1 MALLFG
7 CLAVLAI
14 LFFDLVRDGS
24 SRFGWDF
31 FTSFPSRKAENAGI
45 LSAAVGTMLIM
56 VVTALVALPVGVAA
70 AIYLE
75 EYAPK
80 NWFTGIIEIN
90 VTNLAGVPSII
101 YGLLALG
108 LFVYQFNFG
117 QSVLTAGLT
126 LALLILP
133 IVIVATRE
141 SLRAVPKAIREAAYG
156 LGATRW
162 EVTKDHVLPYSTGG
176 ILTGLIL
183 GLSRAIGETAPLI
196 TIGALSFI
204 AFLPPSPVSGE
215 FPFLNFEWLHER
227 VHGHAHPDVQLGV
240 AAGPGVP
247 GERGGRGRHPARH
260 DARHERGGDL
270 DPLPLPQE
278 DQLVTPM
285 STIVETKTATQP
297 RQTATM
303 QGETR
308 AQGSDTPSLSIVMEE
323 RKGTRAN
330 PPKASAEKLNF
341 WYGTNQA
348 LKNINLVIPEHQ
360 VTALIGPS
368 GCGKSTFLRCF
379 NRMHD
384 LQADTKY
391 EGAIMLRPDNVNLVG
406 PETDPIE
413 VRMRIGMVFQK
424 PNPFPKSVFENVAYG
439 LRLRGINNK
448 AELAER
454 VEKALRG
461 AAIWDEVKD
470 RLNDSALALSG
481 GQMQRVCISRALATE
496 PEILLFDEPTSAL
509 DPIATAKIEELITE
523 LRSRVTILIVTHNM
537 QQAARVSDFTAFM
550 YLGELVEVDAT
561 SKIFTNPSKKATED
575 YITGRYG

>member
-1 MALLFG
+1 MAATAHMTLEEIRRGLSWRKQLDKVFIAIGLALLFG
-7 CLAVLAI
+7 CLGILAI
-14 LFFDLVRDGS
+14 LFFDLVRDGAP
-24 SRFGWDF
+24 RFGWDF

-183 GLSRAIGETAPLI
+183 GLSRAIGETAPII

-215 FPFLNFEWLHER
+215 FPFLNFEWLRSEFTAMPIQMFNWVSR
-227 VHGHAHPDVQLGV
+227 PDQAFQANAA
-240 AAGPGVP
+240 AAG
-247 GERGGRGRHPARH
+247 
-260 DARHERGGDL
+260 
-270 DPLPLPQE
+270 
-278 DQLVTPM
+278 
-285 STIVETKTATQP
+285 
-297 RQTATM
+297 
-303 QGETR
+303 
-308 AQGSDTPSLSIVMEE
+308 
-323 RKGTRAN
+323 
-330 PPKASAEKLNF
+330 
-341 WYGTNQA
+341 
-348 LKNINLVIPEHQ
+348 
-360 VTALIGPS
+360 
-368 GCGKSTFLRCF
+368 
-379 NRMHD
+379 
-384 LQADTKY
+384 
-391 EGAIMLRPDNVNLVG
+391 AILL
-406 PETDPIE
+406 
-413 VRMRIGMVFQK
+413 GMT
-424 PNPFPKSVFENVAYG
+424 
-439 LRLRGINNK
+439 
-448 AELAER
+448 LAMNA
-454 VEKALRG
+454 V
-461 AAIWDEVKD
+461 AIWIRYRFRKK
-470 RLNDSALALSG
+470 
-481 GQMQRVCISRALATE
+481 ISW
-496 PEILLFDEPTSAL
+496 
-509 DPIATAKIEELITE
+509 
-523 LRSRVTILIVTHNM
+523 
-537 QQAARVSDFTAFM
+537 
-550 YLGELVEVDAT
+550 
-561 SKIFTNPSKKATED
+561 
-575 YITGRYG
+575 